1 MSKAG
6 RRSRATAAPRSWS
19 SEAAMNDGAAANRID
34 RRGSIA
40 IVAIGL
46 AVAVAIG
53 LAARLSAWP
62 VAPLDRAFVDA
73 LVRFAP
79 AAPPSR
85 AAIVVDVDEVSLSAV
100 GQWPWPRYKVAALI
114 EKIAARHPSAIG
126 LDVLFPEPDR
136 ASLNTIRRTF
146 HDDFGVDV
154 SFADVPEGLQDNDGY
169 LGDAIARSGAVAA
182 SYLYFDHV
190 NRANVKVRTGL
201 TFSGRTDLLRLD
213 DASGILVDV
222 DDIAK
227 QSRTTGFINSRPDVD
242 GVVRR
247 LPLLI
252 AHDGVVHANL
262 ALATVMKSL
271 GVVDGVVARDDDGLV
286 LEVGAHRIP
295 IDERGYALLKLR
307 GPSRRYES
315 VSAVEVLAG
324 RVSPETF
331 AGRVVFIGSTA
342 AGLND
347 FYTTAVEVRFPGLKT
362 HAAMAENI
370 LTDDFAKV
378 PSWAADVVL
387 AECLAV
393 GLLMSAMFV
402 VAGGAWSAVAGS
414 LIVAAVLV
422 ALGAAPYLR
431 QGQVVSP
438 AAALLVEAVLFVL
451 FFVARFA
458 IEKRRAYRWFRQ
470 LENARQVTIE
480 SMASV
485 AETRDPET
493 GAHIKRTQHYV
504 RAVAEELR
512 RTGHF
517 PDVLTKE
524 YIRLLFLS
532 APLHDIGKV
541 GVPDHILLKPG
552 KLTPGELVLMRQH
565 AEFGRKIIAST
576 SKGIEGDN
584 FLVIAGEI
592 AATHHERWDGEGYP
606 LGLVGDAIPLSG
618 RIMATADIYDALISR
633 RCYKEPFT
641 HEAATAFMRERRG
654 QIFDP
659 VVLDAFFAIEDT
671 IKAIAARYSDDAE
684 EHPEPVGFHEHSGS
698 LASA

>member
-1 MSKAG
+1 
-6 RRSRATAAPRSWS
+6 
-19 SEAAMNDGAAANRID
+19 MNPDDANRIG
-34 RRGSIA
+34 RRGSAA

-46 AVAVAIG
+46 AVAMAIAVAGHAG
-53 LAARLSAWP
+53 LWP
-62 VAPLDRAFVDA
+62 VASLDRLFLDT
-73 LVRFAP
+73 LVRRTP

-100 GQWPWPRYKVAALI
+100 GQWPWPRYKVAELV
-114 EKIAARHPSAIG
+114 EKIAAQHPSAIG

-136 ASLNTIRRTF
+136 ASLNTIRKTF
-146 HDDFGVDV
+146 HDDFGVDLA
-154 SFADVPEGLQDNDGY
+154 FADVPDGLQDNDGY
-169 LGDAIARSGAVAA
+169 LGYQIARTGTVAA

-190 NRANVKVRTGL
+190 NRRPATLRTGL
-201 TFSGRTDLLRLD
+201 SFGGRTDLLALES
-213 DASGILVDV
+213 ATGILGNV
-222 DDIAK
+222 DDIA
-227 QSRTTGFINSRPDVD
+227 RRTTTTGFINNRPDPD

-271 GVVDGVVARDDDGLV
+271 GIVTGTIETDDDGLV
-286 LEVGAHRIP
+286 LRVGDHRIP
-295 IDERGYALLKLR
+295 IDEHGYALLKLR
-307 GPSRRYES
+307 GKSRRYPS
-315 VSAVEVLAG
+315 VPAVDVLAG
-324 RVSPETF
+324 RVPPETF
-331 AGRVVFIGSTA
+331 AGRVVFVGSSA

-347 FYTTAVEVRFPGLKT
+347 YYTTAVEVRFPGLKT

-370 LTDDFAKV
+370 VTDDFART
-378 PSWAADVVL
+378 PTWAGDVVD

-393 GLLMSAMFV
+393 GLLMAGMFV
-402 VAGGAWSAVAGS
+402 VAGGAWAGVAGS
-414 LIVAAVLV
+414 AVIAAALV
-422 ALGAAPYLR
+422 ALGVVPYLR
-431 QGQVVSP
+431 AGQVVSP
-438 AAALLVEAVLFVL
+438 AAALLVEAILFVL
-451 FFVARFA
+451 FFVARFV
-458 IEKRRAYRWFRQ
+458 IEKRRAFRWFRQ

-504 RAVAEELR
+504 KAVADQLR

-517 PDVLTKE
+517 PAVLTKE

-552 KLTPGELVLMRQH
+552 KLTPDELVIMRQH

-576 SKGIEGDN
+576 SRGIDGDN

-606 LGLVGDAIPLSG
+606 LGLKGSAIPLSG
-618 RIMATADIYDALISR
+618 RIMAAADIYDALISR

-654 QIFDP
+654 EIFDP
-659 VVLDAFFAIEDT
+659 VVLDAFFAIEHE
-671 IKAIAARYSDDAE
+671 IRAIAARYSDEAE
-684 EHPEPVGFHEHSGS
+684 QHPEEPVGFHEHAGS
-698 LASA
+698 LASG